1 MTRHK
6 IKNLSL
12 CTKKKNIET
21 WTLEQAVLFSI
32 KFALIFI
39 FNCFFL
45 LDLFRKSQDDCRVK
59 SGTSPF

>member
-6 IKNLSL
+6 IKI
-12 CTKKKNIET
+12 CPCVPKKYIET
-21 WTLEQAVLFSI
+21 WTLEKAVLFSI

-39 FNCFFL
+39 L

>member
-6 IKNLSL
+6 IKI
-12 CTKKKNIET
+12 CPCVPKKYIET
-21 WTLEQAVLFSI
+21 WTLEKAVLFSI

-39 FNCFFL
+39 FQFFFL